1 MELISEQNRGR
12 ISSSESIYQIERG
25 EENYKTIKQT
35 KASMIEEYYLVYSRK
50 KCRMHLLKEY
60 KM

>member
-1 MELISEQNRGR
+1 MKLISEQNRGR

-35 KASMIEEYYLVYSRK
+35 KASMTEESYLVYSRRNVE
-50 KCRMHLLKEY
+50 CTPERI
-60 KM
+60 